1 MMPKASLR
9 RICRVLNVTRS
20 TLYETEAA
28 EAAADETSQ
37 PPEPS
42 QDELLL
48 ARIKALIEEFPTFG
62 YRRITAL
69 LRKRDKLRINRKK
82 VYRLMREQRWMI
94 TQRETSPKPRV
105 QKSRSRT
112 ERSNERWAV
121 DITHIYC
128 GADGWGHL
136 VAVIDCHDREVVG
149 WEFAL
154 RGRAQ
159 EAERALEMACLARF
173 GTLRPTGEMPVLR
186 SDNGL
191 VFLSRRFSEACT
203 FYRLSQEYITPYT
216 PEQNGLI
223 ERFFR
228 SFKEECVW
236 LQNFTSFEQAR
247 RAVKAW
253 LEWYNRERPHQALGY
268 LSPHE
273 YRVKDKPPASDP
285 PNQSLRA
292 A

>member
-1 MMPKASLR
+1 MPKASLR

-20 TLYETEAA
+20 TVYEA
-28 EAAADETSQ
+28 EAAQEAASETNQ
-37 PPEPS
+37 PLELS
-42 QDELLL
+42 QDELLF
-48 ARIKALIEEFPTFG
+48 ARIKALIEEFPTYG
-62 YRRITAL
+62 YRRICAL
-69 LRKRDKLRINRKK
+69 LRKHDKLTINRKK

-94 TQRETSPKPRV
+94 RQRETSPKPRV

-112 ERSNERWAV
+112 DRSNERWAM
-121 DITHIYC
+121 DISHVYC

-136 VAVIDCHDREVVG
+136 VAVIDCHDREIVG

-173 GTLRPTGEMPVLR
+173 GTVRPSGDTPVLR

-191 VFLSRRFSEACT
+191 VFLSRRFREACT
-203 FYRLSQEYITPYT
+203 FYRLTQEYITPYT

-236 LQNFTSFEQAR
+236 QQNFTSFEEAR

-253 LEWYNRERPHQALGY
+253 LEWYNSERPHQALGY

-273 YRVKDKPPASDP
+273 YRAKEKLPASDP